1 MPMEATK
8 RKSIYGL
15 LGHNIS
21 YSLSPCMHNSAF
33 GHFGINAEY
42 VIFDVKPAH
51 LREFVEGIHA
61 REVSGLN
68 ITVPYKADVM
78 EIMLENGSNLI
89 EENARKIGAVN
100 TIRSDSGCLEGFN
113 TDGPGFA
120 ESLKDD
126 LDLPLKELA
135 GKKVLLLG
143 AGGAG
148 RAVSF
153 YLLGRDLKPEKIF
166 VYDTDNYKKHALS
179 NDLVSCFG
187 DSCVGLTGDEE
198 LVTKAL
204 ECDLVVNATPLG
216 TKAGDP
222 MPLAG
227 GCPGGTAALYDLVY
241 ARETEMISSWKKK
254 GLPASG
260 GLGMLVNQ
268 AVLAFRI
275 WTREKYDLCEIKSV
289 MRSSLPATIKEQYG
303 WNIS

>member
-8 RKSIYGL
+8 EKRVYGL
-15 LGHNIS
+15 LGSNIS

-42 VIFDVKPAH
+42 VIFDVKPSH
-51 LREFVEGIHA
+51 LREFVEGVNA
-61 REVSGLN
+61 REISGLN

-78 EIMLENGSNLI
+78 EIMLESGSNLV
-89 EENARKIGAVN
+89 EEGARKIGAVN
-100 TIRSDSGCLEGFN
+100 TIRSDPGRLEGFN

-126 LDLPLKELA
+126 LELSLEKLS
-135 GKKVLLLG
+135 GKNVLLLG

-153 YLLGRDLKPEKIF
+153 YLLSRDLKPGKIF
-166 VYDTDNYKKHALS
+166 VYDIDNDKKQALL
-179 NDLVSCFG
+179 NDLISCFG
-187 DSCVGLTGDEE
+187 DSYAVTAGDDD
-198 LVTKAL
+198 LIMRAS

-216 TKAGDP
+216 TKEGDP
-222 MPLAG
+222 LPLPG
-227 GCPGGTAALYDLVY
+227 GCPGGRAALYDLVY

-268 AVLAFRI
+268 AALSFMI
-275 WTREKYDLCEIKSV
+275 WTREEYDLCEIKSV